1 MNISFESFFVV
12 GSVLIPNMMLMLSV
26 FIISKYMFPDVNNV
40 CHTFIAGLTLG
51 VVICFLYPP
60 LLYSK
65 IEAISVILYLSISLL
80 ALIIV
85 ILKKKTYDLV
95 KVNKFQAFLWLS
107 LTANIIFVHYY
118 DAFKSISPS
127 NIDSLTNYQWI
138 NYNLTS
144 PDLGYFPGVTIISN
158 ISYLIVDPIYN
169 LNYFSVSVSLIILLS
184 INLILIN
191 ILSSTS
197 LFIYNLILV
206 SPIYYPL
213 LYTRIGLNNGVLFS
227 LFFYAIITIFIK
239 YKYFLK
245 FNIINLIIILITL
258 FAAALA
264 APHMLLLIFPPI
276 IYSFWVVRHQVSSK
290 MLSLILFFYGAALTL
305 GISFDLKIPTYWK
318 YLISSP
324 SPSPSPSPFL
334 SDSFPSL
341 LGELI
346 RVKYPIRPIFESY
359 LSLFAYIFS
368 IIIFIGLVYALKY
381 KSIKY
386 QIILGFC
393 FYLDII
399 SLTGIFEFSYLKGRS
414 GWYLMYALALLACIV
429 FDDLIKYFQSFK
441 QVKYLNTLLLI
452 GVLSSLFFSILVP
465 PKPYRFQ
472 NEDGLIYMKN
482 IVEKNQSSSINLK
495 TDLLHA
501 NLIDSR
507 ILVNKFLDTELWQ
520 YDYILLNLQSN
531 IPDLFLANL
540 RRYED
545 RNFQKFISDQKNVTR
560 LRLEFNQNIV
570 DNATKFGKFTYLES
584 NSNFILLKRT
594 YL

>member
-12 GSVLIPNMMLMLSV
+12 GSVLIPNMILMLSV

-127 NIDSLTNYQWI
+127 DIDSLTNYQWI
-138 NYNLTS
+138 NYNLTL

-191 ILSSTS
+191 ILSSAS
-197 LFIYNLILV
+197 LFIFNLILV

-213 LYTRIGLNNGVLFS
+213 LYTRLGLNNGVLFS

-245 FNIINLIIILITL
+245 FNIINLTIILITL
-258 FAAALA
+258 FAAALT
-264 APHMLLLIFPPI
+264 APHMLLLISPPI
-276 IYSFWVVRHQVSSK
+276 IYSYWVVRHQVSSK
-290 MLSLILFFYGAALTL
+290 MLILILFFGAALTL

-324 SPSPSPSPFL
+324 SPSL
-334 SDSFPSL
+334 SNSFPRL

-346 RVKYPIRPIFESY
+346 SVKSPIRPIFESY
-359 LSLFAYIFS
+359 LSLFAYIFL
-368 IIIFIGLVYALKY
+368 IIILIGLVYALKY
-381 KSIKY
+381 KLIKY

-393 FYLDII
+393 FFLNITN
-399 SLTGIFEFSYLKGRS
+399 LTGIFEFSYLKGRS
-414 GWYLMYALALLACIV
+414 GWYLMYAVALLACIV
-429 FDDLIKYFQSFK
+429 FDDLIKHFHSFK

-472 NEDGLIYMKN
+472 NEDGLIYIKN

-507 ILVNKFLDTELWQ
+507 ILVNKFSNTELWQ
-520 YDYILLNLQSN
+520 YDYILLNMQSN

-545 RNFQKFISDQKNVTR
+545 RNFQKFISDQKNDTR